1 MESEGHRLHPFSWL
15 FVLLTQLRTVA
26 LPLLILVFFKRGDSW
41 ELWGAAGAAVLAL
54 HAFVYSRGFR
64 YRLGDGEL
72 LVREGIF
79 ARTER
84 HIPYARIQNIVQLRN
99 PLHRLFGVT
108 ELRLESG
115 GGAKPE
121 AVMKVI
127 RVADAQRLEQVLR
140 GTPAH
145 AATDAP
151 AHEPRTLLS
160 LATSD
165 VLLLGLLNNRGA
177 IVLGAAVGGLFQFQW
192 WEKDQVREMFKL
204 PGVVLH
210 DLAAPAH
217 LLGWMWTIAL
227 LVAGAFLMLKLF
239 SVAVSLTTFFGFRL
253 VRDGDRVATESG
265 LLTRHGAS
273 ARVDKLQRLTIGESL
288 LARLAGRRWLSC
300 DVAAAARRGDQDASE
315 QRRLRWL
322 VPLASAERIEA
333 VAAELDGMPSLATL
347 PWRAL
352 HPKAA
357 SRRFKKTFVLCTIAA
372 LAAALFFAP
381 LPALLVWLVLVG
393 FARLEARGW
402 ARFAAYACDDDVL
415 AFRAGWL
422 TRQWTIARIAKGQ
435 VLSVAASPFDRR
447 HRMARVKLDTAGAG
461 FNDFALDVPYL
472 DEREAREVAARLR
485 AAM

>member
-1 MESEGHRLHPFSWL
+1 MAT
-15 FVLLTQLRTVA
+15 LTATLRA
-26 LPLLILVFFKRGDSW
+26 PAQISSQRRSDQ
-41 ELWGAAGAAVLAL
+41 
-54 HAFVYSRGFR
+54 H
-64 YRLGDGEL
+64 
-72 LVREGIF
+72 

-227 LVAGAFLMLKLF
+227 LVAGVFLLLKLF

-265 LLTRHGAS
+265 LDPGTCGQL
-273 ARVDKLQRLTIGESL
+273 VQ
-288 LARLAGRRWLSC
+288 
-300 DVAAAARRGDQDASE
+300 VAHAARRLKGHGLDEGVST
-315 QRRLRWL
+315 RLL
-322 VPLASAERIEA
+322 VYA
-333 VAAELDGMPSLATL
+333 ATL
-347 PWRAL
+347 
-352 HPKAA
+352 
-357 SRRFKKTFVLCTIAA
+357 VQCG
-372 LAAALFFAP
+372 LAP
-381 LPALLVWLVLVG
+381 
-393 FARLEARGW
+393 REA
-402 ARFAAYACDDDVL
+402 C
-415 AFRAGWL
+415 
-422 TRQWTIARIAKGQ
+422 
-435 VLSVAASPFDRR
+435 
-447 HRMARVKLDTAGAG
+447 RMAMVRPITDDADIRDTLGHAIDAVFG
-461 FNDFALDVPYL
+461 
-472 DEREAREVAARLR
+472 
-485 AAM
+485 